1 MMTPGTA
8 GCGGFIF
15 LFDLRTSGEKR
26 SGSRERMGVHRPHG
40 TCGRYSLEN
49 TFPVPLLS
57 QERDDGRGC
66 LFQGGENYFTP
77 ALPILISTG
86 LELLGKSTFMQK
98 EKTLTSK
105 NALSFWFLENCCLF
119 LSRVWK
125 RPLTAHYCMNPHC
138 PPWRTKCSNGS
149 PNTKSSENRGKKK
162 KTNKQQKKK
171 TKTKLKNKSP
181 PQKKTKPKTKKN
193 KKTKQQQQKKPKP
206 TRCFL

>member
-162 KTNKQQKKK
+162 QTSNKKKK